1 MSAHLLFLFLA
12 AAMPVWDI
20 FETRRLKRL
29 RDAPRAK
36 IHSYA
41 KTIAILVLAALWA
54 LAASGAGILKP
65 PPALHAAL
73 SWLPASAAS
82 GLAAGLLAGAAVSL
96 LILPLAAARSPRFRQ
111 RIARRLAPLDF
122 FLPTRPAEF
131 RLFPVLCLAAGTCE
145 EILYRAFLLAYLSSG
160 PIPLPA
166 WPALACAALL
176 FGLAHLYQ
184 GLSGVL
190 ATAVLGLVFS
200 LLFLAT
206 GSLVLPMLLHTLI
219 DLRAWLLM
227 RIARPAATPA

>member
-1 MSAHLLFLFLA
+1 
-12 AAMPVWDI
+12 MPVWDV
-20 FETRRLKRL
+20 FETRRLKRR
-29 RDAPRAK
+29 RDDPRAK

-41 KTIAILVLAALWA
+41 KTIAVLALATLWA
-54 LAASGAGILKP
+54 FAASGTAVLKP
-65 PPALHAAL
+65 PPALGAAV
-73 SWLPASAAS
+73 SWLPRSSAPV
-82 GLAAGLLAGAAVSL
+82 LAAGLLAGLAAGL
-96 LILPLAAARSPRFRQ
+96 LIMPVAAARSPRFRQ
-111 RIARRLAPLDF
+111 RIAGRLAPLDF

-131 RLFPVLCLAAGTCE
+131 RLFPILCLAAGTCE
-145 EILYRAFLLAYLSSG
+145 EILYRAFLLAYLCSG
-160 PIPLPA
+160 PFPLPA

-227 RIARPAATPA
+227 RIARPAAPPA